1 MKNFDICHWHI
12 ANSST
17 AEVTCLRRMIF
28 DAKNELMQSRRGKDL
43 RGKVITRI
51 WINMHAV

>member
-1 MKNFDICHWHI
+1 
-12 ANSST
+12 
-17 AEVTCLRRMIF
+17 MIF

-43 RGKVITRI
+43 RGKVIARI